1 MAAREV
7 HVELLL
13 GQRVVDS
20 TGRKV
25 GRIEELRAKRDGS
38 DVVVTEY
45 LLGPHALLER
55 LLGFF
60 LELPFLRLLRGKR
73 KGFRVPWNE
82 MNLSDP
88 EHPRVLCT
96 RDELEPLEQGR

>member
-13 GQRVVDS
+13 SRRVVDS
-20 TGRKV
+20 TGHSL
-25 GRIEELRAKRDGS
+25 GRIEELRAERNGS
-38 DVVVTEY
+38 DVVITEY
-45 LLGPHALLER
+45 LLGADAMLER

-60 LELPFLRLLRGKR
+60 LELPFLHLLRGKDR
-73 KGFRVPWNE
+73 GFRVPWNK
-82 MNLSDP
+82 MDLSDP

-96 RDELEPLEQGR
+96 REELEPLERGR